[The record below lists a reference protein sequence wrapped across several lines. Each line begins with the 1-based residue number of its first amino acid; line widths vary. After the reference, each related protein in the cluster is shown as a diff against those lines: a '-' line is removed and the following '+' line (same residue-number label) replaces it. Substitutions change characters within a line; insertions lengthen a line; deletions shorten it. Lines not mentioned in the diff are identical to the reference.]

1 MKIEIHENANYKI
14 IFEWVREK
22 RVVVTDWLKAEDA
35 EGVIHL
41 CNAANGGGV
50 SYIKIHGIE
59 RKAA

>member
-1 MKIEIHENANYKI
+1 MNIEIHENANYRI

-41 CNAANGGGV
+41 CNANP
-50 SYIKIHGIE
+50 IKIHGIE

>member
-1 MKIEIHENANYKI
+1 MKIEIHENANYRI

-35 EGVIHL
+35 EGEIDL
-41 CNAANGGGV
+41 CNANP
-50 SYIKIHGIE
+50 IKIHGIE